1 MSILDTVMQQMG
13 GSMGQAVEQQVVGMI
28 AQKMGIDPAMAQSA
42 VGALL
47 QNHTQPNDTVTAAA
61 AQTGMSSDMMSQIL
75 GHLGGEGALGSLM
88 GQMAQSGGEGAAGG
102 GIGGALGGMLGGLMG
117 NKS

>member
-1 MSILDTVMQQMG
+1 MSIIDTVMQQMG

-47 QNHTQPNDTVTAAA
+47 QQHTQPNDTVTAAA
-61 AQTGMSSDMMSQIL
+61 AQTGMSSDMMGQIL

-88 GQMAQSGGEGAAGG
+88 GQMQQTGGEGAAAGG

-117 NKS
+117 KN